1 MSGVGECRF
10 SNSESGLVEQNIQML
25 KDLPRGRRACY
36 APNRLHGTQNPLVA
50 WPLPLGLILVIGAL
64 LFLAPCLVQFL
75 KQQITSI
82 SKIAAIQV
90 LVQYQVVPNIEVDVY
105 DHTKTK
111 RERYGASKLV
121 TGEPARGRVR
131 SSHDETPEILV

>member
-1 MSGVGECRF
+1 
-10 SNSESGLVEQNIQML
+10 ML
-25 KDLPRGRRACY
+25 C
-36 APNRLHGTQNPLVA
+36 TQPSPWHSNPLVA

-64 LFLAPCLVQFL
+64 LLLALCLVQFL

-90 LVQYQVVPNIEVDVY
+90 LVQYQVVPNVEADVY
-105 DHTKTK
+105 DDTKTK

-121 TGEPARGRVR
+121 TGDPAGGRVR
-131 SSHDETPEILV
+131 SSHAQTLEILV